1 MTAIICYLW
10 LQAEVTDIP
19 LGCLSYGDFN
29 MRVYASGS
37 EKNMYSCIA
46 GSKYFNKFCR
56 SLGMTLNEMEILR
69 VILNN
74 QDKYIT
80 HNEEIADYTGMT
92 DKQIKD
98 AIKRLK
104 TRPYVKIETVREGM
118 NRVRYTDLWEF
129 CNKFDEYVDSNFN
142 LNNKVSNFTD
152 TMCQNDME
160 HLTLRDKVKD
170 EVKDE
175 VEENKMIPDEE
186 ITFQPSESEIEA
198 LLQLV

>member
-1 MTAIICYLW
+1 
-10 LQAEVTDIP
+10 
-19 LGCLSYGDFN
+19 

-80 HNEEIADYTGMT
+80 HNEEIADYTGLT
-92 DKQIKD
+92 DQQIKD

-104 TRPYVKIETVREGM
+104 TRPYVKIETVREGL

-142 LNNKVSNFTD
+142 LNNKVSNFID

-160 HLTLRDKVKD
+160 HLTLRDEVKD

-186 ITFQPSESEIEA
+186 ITFQPSESEIEK

>member
-1 MTAIICYLW
+1 MK
-10 LQAEVTDIP
+10 
-19 LGCLSYGDFN
+19 
-29 MRVYASGS
+29 VYTSGS

-80 HNEEIADYTGMT
+80 HNEEIADYTGLT
-92 DKQIKD
+92 DQQIKD

-129 CNKFDEYVDSNFN
+129 CNKFDEYVDSNFI
-142 LNNKVSNFTD
+142 D
-152 TMCQNDME
+152 TMCQNDVE
-160 HLTLRDKVKD
+160 HLTLRDEVKD

-186 ITFQPSESEIEA
+186 ITFQ
-198 LLQLV
+198 LVLQL

>member
-1 MTAIICYLW
+1 MAIICCLW

-80 HNEEIADYTGMT
+80 HNEEIADYTGLT
-92 DKQIKD
+92 VKQIKD

-104 TRPYVKIETVREGM
+104 TRPYVKIETVREGL

-142 LNNKVSNFTD
+142 LNNKVSNFID

-160 HLTLRDKVKD
+160 HLTLRDEVKD

-186 ITFQPSESEIEA
+186 ITFQPSESEIEK

>member
-1 MTAIICYLW
+1 MMAIICCLW

-80 HNEEIADYTGMT
+80 HNEEVADYTGMT

-142 LNNKVSNFTD
+142 LNNKVSNFID
-152 TMCQNDME
+152 TMCQNNME
-160 HLTLRDKVKD
+160 HLTLRYENENKVKD
-170 EVKDE
+170 EVK
-175 VEENKMIPDEE
+175 ENKMIPDEE
-186 ITFQPSESEIEA
+186 ITFQPSESEIEK

>member
-80 HNEEIADYTGMT
+80 HNEEIADYTGLT
-92 DKQIKD
+92 DQQIKD

-104 TRPYVKIETVREGM
+104 TRPYVKIETVREGL

-129 CNKFDEYVDSNFN
+129 CNKFDEYVDSNFK
-142 LNNKVSNFTD
+142 LNNKVLNFKD

-160 HLTLRDKVKD
+160 HLTLRYEVENK
-170 EVKDE
+170 VKDE
-175 VEENKMIPDEE
+175 VEENKMISDEE
-186 ITFQPSESEIEA
+186 ITFQPSESEIEK
-198 LLQLV
+198 LLHLV

>member
-1 MTAIICYLW
+1 MMAIICCLW

-29 MRVYASGS
+29 MRVYTSGS

-80 HNEEIADYTGMT
+80 HNEEIADYTGLT
-92 DKQIKD
+92 DQQIKD

-104 TRPYVKIETVREGM
+104 TRPYVKIETVREGL

-142 LNNKVSNFTD
+142 LNNKVSNFID
-152 TMCQNDME
+152 TMCKNDME
-160 HLTLRDKVKD
+160 RLTLRDEVKD

-175 VEENKMIPDEE
+175 VEENKMISDEE

>member
-1 MTAIICYLW
+1 MMAIIYCLW

-80 HNEEIADYTGMT
+80 HNEEIADYTGLT
-92 DKQIKD
+92 VQQIKD

-129 CNKFDEYVDSNFN
+129 CSKFDEYVDSNFKS
-142 LNNKVSNFTD
+142 NNNVSNIID
-152 TMCQNDME
+152 TMCQNDMKR
-160 HLTLRDKVKD
+160 LTLRYEVENK
-170 EVKDE
+170 VKDE

-186 ITFQPSESEIEA
+186 ITFQPSESEIEK

>member
-1 MTAIICYLW
+1 MTAIRCCLW

-29 MRVYASGS
+29 MKVYTSGS
-37 EKNMYSCIA
+37 EKNMYNCIA

-69 VILNN
+69 VLLNN

-80 HNEEIADYTGMT
+80 HNEEIADYTGLT

-104 TRPYVKIETVREGM
+104 TRPYVKIETVREGL

-129 CNKFDEYVDSNFN
+129 CNKFDEYVDSNFK
-142 LNNKVSNFTD
+142 LNNNVSNVID

-160 HLTLRDKVKD
+160 HLTLKYETKY
-170 EVKDE
+170 ETKDE

-186 ITFQPSESEIEA
+186 ITFQPSELEIEK

>member
-1 MTAIICYLW
+1 MTAIICCLW

-29 MRVYASGS
+29 MKVYTSGS

-80 HNEEIADYTGMT
+80 HNEELADYTGLT

-142 LNNKVSNFTD
+142 LNNKVSNFID

-160 HLTLRDKVKD
+160 RLTLRD
-170 EVKDE
+170 EVENK

-186 ITFQPSESEIEA
+186 ITFQPSESEIEK

>member
-1 MTAIICYLW
+1 MMAIICCLW

-80 HNEEIADYTGMT
+80 HNEEIADYTGLT
-92 DKQIKD
+92 VQQIKD

-142 LNNKVSNFTD
+142 LNNKVSNFID
-152 TMCQNDME
+152 TMCQNDMKR
-160 HLTLRDKVKD
+160 LTLRDENENKVKN
-170 EVKDE
+170 E
-175 VEENKMIPDEE
+175 VEKNKMIPDEE
-186 ITFQPSESEIEA
+186 ITFQPSESEIEK